1 MVIGSWIMDHG
12 SWIMD
17 HGSWIMDH
25 GSSWIMMDHGL
36 LMDVRDTNMT
46 MNE

>member
-1 MVIGSWIMDHG
+1 MDHGSWIMDHG

-25 GSSWIMMDHGL
+25 GL
-36 LMDVRDTNMT
+36 LMDVSDTNMT
-46 MNE
+46 LNE

>member
-1 MVIGSWIMDHG
+1 MDLILDHG

-25 GSSWIMMDHGL
+25 GSFIGL
-36 LMDVRDTNMT
+36 VMDVSDTNIT
-46 MNE
+46 LKNE

>member
-17 HGSWIMDH
+17 HGSWIMDL
-25 GSSWIMMDHGL
+25 WII
-36 LMDVRDTNMT
+36 MDVSDINITLK
-46 MNE
+46 NE

>member
-1 MVIGSWIMDHG
+1 MDHGSWIMDHG

-25 GSSWIMMDHGL
+25 GL
-36 LMDVRDTNMT
+36 VMDVSDTNIT
-46 MNE
+46 LNE